1 MKINLIA
8 PLGFAAVAGIA
19 VISMTILMSNKGG
32 APDGRSSSIGD
43 SGSTCTTCHG
53 GSALT
58 MAGLITTDIP
68 GTGYVPNETYNI
80 TVSGDDGRTRYGFE
94 MSAEN
99 SVGTKVGTF
108 TNTPIVGILPSKNV
122 THNSSSIDFGG
133 TVGSWVVPWTAPG
146 PGVGSITFSSS
157 FLAADGNGGTSGSG
171 DQVFKG
177 NTTVTEGIASSI
189 PEKSLATLKI
199 YPNPTVDEIQ
209 IDLSENISSVKVFDI
224 SGKIWKLIGGLNQ
237 EKVKLSLANL
247 PSGFY
252 LVEIT
257 ATNGTIQTKK
267 ISKV

>member
-1 MKINLIA
+1 MKRNLIA
-8 PLGFAAVAGIA
+8 PLGFCSVAGIA
-19 VISMTILMSNKGG
+19 IISMALLMSNKAG

-58 MAGLITTDIP
+58 MAGLISTDIP
-68 GTGYVPNETYNI
+68 GTGYVPGQTYNI

-99 SVGTKVGTF
+99 SVGTKVGAF
-108 TNTPIVGILPSKNV
+108 TNSGIVGILPSGNV
-122 THNSSSIDFGG
+122 THNNSSIDFSG
-133 TVGSWVVPWTAPG
+133 TVGSWIVQWTAPVFG
-146 PGVGSITFSSS
+146 TGDVTFSSS

-177 NTTVTEGIASSI
+177 NTTVSEDVASSVFVQD
-189 PEKSLATLKI
+189 LASI
-199 YPNPTVDEIQ
+199 NIFPNPTVDEIQ
-209 IDLSENISSVKVFDI
+209 IEHSENISSIKVFDI
-224 SGKIWKLIGGLNQ
+224 SGKIWKLKEGLSQ

-247 PSGFY
+247 PSGYY

-257 ATNGTIQTKK
+257 TTNGAIQTKK